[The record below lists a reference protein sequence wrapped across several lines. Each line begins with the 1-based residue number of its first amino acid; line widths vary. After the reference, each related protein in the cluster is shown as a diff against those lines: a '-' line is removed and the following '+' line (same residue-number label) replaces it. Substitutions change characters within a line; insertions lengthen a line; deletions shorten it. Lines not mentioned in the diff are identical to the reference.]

1 MGVPRAGL
9 RHAVETL
16 RYEGAH
22 ILLWRFICRLL
33 SPFGW
38 LGLMTFYERDL
49 TKPVPQVSAKIPITI
64 GTATEV
70 DMDELVP
77 FLVMAR
83 GAALDAAT
91 RQRIRQNLVEYMRK
105 GDQLFVARV
114 ADEVVHTNHIAFEQM
129 EFSPLTGRVRV
140 PLLVGEAYM
149 TNGYT
154 KERWRGRGIHGAVN
168 GCMLRFL
175 QQRGYRRAFTQA
187 RTDNLLAR
195 RGVER
200 LGWQV
205 TGSVLYFRLR
215 LNRAAVVWSLRGS
228 LWPFNERL
236 PNARVAGPRLVY
248 FPVRA
253 GGSR

>member
-1 MGVPRAGL
+1 MGVARAGL
-9 RHAVETL
+9 HHAAVTL

-22 ILLWRFICRLL
+22 ILLWRLICRLL

-49 TKPVPQVSAKIPITI
+49 TRPVPQVSGIPMSIE
-64 GTATEV
+64 TATEA
-70 DMDELVP
+70 DIDELVP
-77 FLVMAR
+77 FLAMAR
-83 GAALDAAT
+83 GAALNAAT
-91 RQRIRQNLVEYMRK
+91 RQGIRQNLAGYVRK
-105 GDQLFVARV
+105 GDQVFVARV
-114 ADEVVHTNHIAFEQM
+114 ANEVVHTNHIAFDQM
-129 EFSPLTGRVRV
+129 EFTPLTGRVPV
-140 PLLVGEAYM
+140 PLMADEAYM

-154 KERWRGRGIHGAVN
+154 KERWRGQGIHGAVN
-168 GCMLRFL
+168 SAMLRFL